1 MQISVTETDS
11 MKITSCYA
19 TAHADLVTGHRL
31 LCRGGNQGSMEWCK
45 CEDIGV
51 VVVNAV
57 ALPQMG
63 SLAK

>member
-1 MQISVTETDS
+1 

-31 LCRGGNQGSMEWCK
+31 LCRGGNQGSMEWCE

-51 VVVNAV
+51 IVVNAV
-57 ALPQMG
+57 ALPQM
-63 SLAK
+63 AK